1 MIARQLAKSVASQ
14 IARAVSGTSSD
25 GSSIPAL
32 AIQDRAGGYI
42 LDRSGNYIVSR
53 V

>member
-1 MIARQLAKSVASQ
+1 MIARQLAKSVANQ
-14 IARAVSGTSSD
+14 IARSVASNGEGV
-25 GSSIPAL
+25 SIPPL
-32 AIQDRAGGYI
+32 AIRDRAGNYI